1 LDIRQC
7 WDSNDEFSL
16 KAEFS
21 LVPDT
26 ASSRLAAVCMEAKNC
41 FAACDRLNWP
51 RGCSQKRIKM
61 DHFLKI
67 RITLGLCVVLGA
79 SFNSV
84 RAADNPAQAAARAA
98 LEQKLSQSDA
108 WEPQSLTTAT
118 NTPSKAVV
126 EQPGK
131 AATKETGTVS
141 EKAVTPQTA
150 PVATTPVVAPTAVV
164 PAAVVP
170 AAEAP
175 AAEAPAAEAPAAEAP
190 AAVAPAAVAPA
201 AVAPVAVAPV
211 AVAPTMSFP
220 MLSFLLLSLLLL
232 SLLILSLLLLK
243 LRQVKLLLL
252 KHPTVTA
259 RAVAAPP
266 VAARAVV
273 APSEIQPAAAAA
285 TSKPTPAPAT
295 TKRPVQRR
303 KRVPKLNGAESDV
316 NLPKID
322 WATTKAERK
331 RPTGAG

>member
-1 LDIRQC
+1 
-7 WDSNDEFSL
+7 
-16 KAEFS
+16 
-21 LVPDT
+21 
-26 ASSRLAAVCMEAKNC
+26 MEAKNC

-131 AATKETGTVS
+131 AATNITGTVS

-164 PAAVVP
+164 PAA
-170 AAEAP
+170 E
-175 AAEAPAAEAPAAEAP
+175 
-190 AAVAPAAVAPA
+190 APA

-252 KHPTVTA
+252 KHPTV
-259 RAVAAPP
+259 
-266 VAARAVV
+266 AARAVV

-285 TSKPTPAPAT
+285 TPKPTPAPAT

>member
-164 PAAVVP
+164 PAA
-170 AAEAP
+170 EAP
-175 AAEAPAAEAPAAEAP
+175 A
-190 AAVAPAAVAPA
+190 
-201 AVAPVAVAPV
+201 AVAPV

-220 MLSFLLLSLLLL
+220 MLSFLLLSLLLI

-252 KHPTVTA
+252 KHPTV
-259 RAVAAPP
+259 
-266 VAARAVV
+266 AARAVV

-285 TSKPTPAPAT
+285 TPKPTPAPAT

>member
-1 LDIRQC
+1 
-7 WDSNDEFSL
+7 
-16 KAEFS
+16 
-21 LVPDT
+21 
-26 ASSRLAAVCMEAKNC
+26 
-41 FAACDRLNWP
+41 
-51 RGCSQKRIKM
+51 M

-131 AATKETGTVS
+131 AATNITGTVS

-164 PAAVVP
+164 PAA
-170 AAEAP
+170 EAP
-175 AAEAPAAEAPAAEAP
+175 A
-190 AAVAPAAVAPA
+190 
-201 AVAPVAVAPV
+201 AVAPV

-285 TSKPTPAPAT
+285 TPKPTPAPAT